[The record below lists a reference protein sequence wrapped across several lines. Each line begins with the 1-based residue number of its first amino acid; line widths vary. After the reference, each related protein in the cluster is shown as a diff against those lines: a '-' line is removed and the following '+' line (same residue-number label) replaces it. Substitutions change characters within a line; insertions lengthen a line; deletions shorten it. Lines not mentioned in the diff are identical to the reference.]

1 MVYAMDALFGLPRK
15 KSAGT
20 SYQDPLH
27 GNLFFCNQS
36 AVDQFVTDIQQP
48 KPTSNVSIVFMSL
61 FGFIVTEI
69 LCRIVAIFW
78 LGMFFAVP
86 VVTKPLM
93 KLQFLA
99 TLVATSFL
107 GNF

>member
-36 AVDQFVTDIQQP
+36 AVDQFVTESQQP
-48 KPTSNVSIVFMSL
+48 KPTSNVSIF
-61 FGFIVTEI
+61 FHVTI
-69 LCRIVAIFW
+69 
-78 LGMFFAVP
+78 
-86 VVTKPLM
+86 
-93 KLQFLA
+93 
-99 TLVATSFL
+99 
-107 GNF
+107 

>member
-1 MVYAMDALFGLPRK
+1 MYAMDALFGLPRK

-36 AVDQFVTDIQQP
+36 AVDQFVTDNQQP
-48 KPTSNVSIVFMSL
+48 KPTSNVSTFFMSL
-61 FGFIVTEI
+61 FGICVTEL
-69 LCRIVAIFW
+69 LCRIAAISC

-93 KLQFLA
+93 KQQFLA
-99 TLVATSFL
+99 TLVAMSFL